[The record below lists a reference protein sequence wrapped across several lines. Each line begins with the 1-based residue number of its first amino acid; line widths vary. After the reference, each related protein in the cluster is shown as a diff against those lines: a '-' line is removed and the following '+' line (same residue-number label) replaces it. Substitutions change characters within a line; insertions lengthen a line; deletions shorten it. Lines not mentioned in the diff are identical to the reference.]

1 MSTCR
6 LISARVTSAVLG
18 SLLTAGAVGVVFHVF
33 CSFENKVFLC
43 ETRDASG
50 RLQRSG
56 AVKGERS
63 EFISTLD
70 SEHR

>member
-1 MSTCR
+1 MSF
-6 LISARVTSAVLG
+6 AP
-18 SLLTAGAVGVVFHVF
+18 
-33 CSFENKVFLC
+33 FENNFFLC
-43 ETRDASG
+43 ETRDAVG

-70 SEHR
+70 GEHR